1 MLVVEDIKVQ
11 LALQVTQAQEEI
23 LVTLEDQEIMDI
35 KAKKVTQDRPVTKET
50 LAYLVNQE
58 LASQLLDRLVY
69 QD

>member
-1 MLVVEDIKVQ
+1 M
-11 LALQVTQAQEEI
+11 ALQVTQAQEEI

-58 LASQLLDRLVY
+58 LASQ
-69 QD
+69 